1 MRANSILLI
10 GASFVAVF
18 LLKKITKRQDKN
30 IPQLI
35 EEVMYKGFAEIQNS
49 KLALEKSNS
58 TNIKI
63 FAQRM
68 IDDHIALNQK
78 LTDIARAKG
87 IPTPEIERHLDAVEP
102 YLASY
107 RNDESF
113 DECYVDHQLT
123 VHRDVVKLFRKIGA
137 SDDPE
142 INQFA
147 TQAVEHLG
155 HHLRMAQDLADTFHT
170 NNIPTSSP
178 YQNDFVEEPNYKT

>member
-1 MRANSILLI
+1 MRAKRIVLL
-10 GASFVAVF
+10 GVAFAAGF
-18 LLKKITKRQDKN
+18 LLTKLTKRQDKN
-30 IPQLI
+30 ITHLI
-35 EEVMYKGFAEIQNS
+35 EEAIYKGFAEIQNS

-78 LTDIARAKG
+78 LTDIARSKG
-87 IPTPEIERHLDAVEP
+87 IPTPEIERHLDEVEP

-107 RNDESF
+107 RNDDSF
-113 DECYVDHQLT
+113 DECYVDHQLS
-123 VHRDVVKLFRKIGA
+123 VHRDIVQLFRKIGA
-137 SDDPE
+137 SNDAE

-147 TQAVEHLG
+147 IHAVEHLG

-178 YQNDFVEEPNYKT
+178 YQADFVEEPNYKT